1 MEPVKRVDEQ
11 ASSPPPSLA
20 VSSEPRNAN
29 SGYLSGYAARP
40 RTDWSGEAVAVT
52 LSSAAFVGSAYLSWE
67 AASAVGDVWLRRLAH
82 RFAASGA
89 SGSSSLAVALARHP
103 GTRLTLFTPIAVTVA
118 SFISG
123 GTRGAVGALTTQPR
137 PEAPRRAL
145 RPEWL
150 YAVGVL
156 GGTGISATLYRPLR
170 QWRSTFT
177 TSAGVLASAV
187 ALGGIGG
194 IALSGLLAVD
204 VWAFAATERAAWAAS
219 RNLTRRSDRQE

>member
-1 MEPVKRVDEQ
+1 MQPVKRVNEQ
-11 ASSPPPSLA
+11 ESSPSPSLA

-40 RTDWSGEAVAVT
+40 RNDWSGEAVAVT

-67 AASAVGDVWLRRLAH
+67 AAARVGDGWLRRVAH
-82 RFAASGA
+82 RFAASAA

-103 GTRLTLFTPIAVTVA
+103 GTRLTLFTPIALTVA

-123 GTRGAVGALTTQPR
+123 GTRGAVGALTTQSR
-137 PEAPRRAL
+137 PETPRRVL

-150 YAVGVL
+150 YAVGLL
-156 GGTGISATLYRPLR
+156 GGTGIGAALYRPLR

-177 TSAGVLASAV
+177 TSAGVLAPAV
-187 ALGGIGG
+187 VLGGIGG
-194 IALSGLLAVD
+194 IALSGLLAID
-204 VWAFAATERAAWAAS
+204 VWAFAATERAAGVAS
-219 RNLTRRSDRQE
+219 QNLTRRSDRHE